1 MKRNIFR
8 RHFAV
13 ILIVSAVMSGCKKSA
28 FVEDNINPNT
38 LYSVNPED
46 QFLAATIGME
56 DDFETYYDKYR
67 RIMWW
72 MQMSTD
78 ARGNRKNF
86 TNDISNF
93 NRRYSVFYG
102 RVGAR
107 LADIPQ
113 LIAAM
118 PEANRAAY
126 IFEQNIAQILK
137 VYYAFYVSDVNGSI
151 PYTEAFQTRYGGTL
165 TPKYDVQDSLF
176 ALFDKQLKDAVT
188 ILKMPQ
194 TVTQKSYN
202 NNDQFFKGDVTKWI
216 KAANALRLRIAMRMT
231 KVDINRV
238 KSIVTDVLANPS
250 DLMASNEDS
259 WVLITIASGFGSGG
273 NWSAIGFRAPKP
285 SLNFMVAKADPR
297 LRLFYSKNRQGQY
310 IGSYTNPDSSAANA
324 ALYAKGDTAIS
335 PVQYRLFDATDVD
348 LDGNAGSNSSQN
360 FYPVLTYADQCFI
373 RAELAAKGL
382 TNEDAAGLYK
392 KGITASIQFYNT
404 RAAAA
409 NIESYSAV
417 TAAEIDAYLAM
428 PDIAYDAT
436 KALDQIACQAYID
449 FYKNPNEAWALY
461 KRTGMPNTTTV
472 LALST
477 LTSDGAVNVIPR
489 RAALGLPEVNTP
501 NYENRK
507 AAYDKMAAEANFGT
521 DPNDAFG
528 RIWWDKP

>member
-1 MKRNIFR
+1 MPLTM
-8 RHFAV
+8 
-13 ILIVSAVMSGCKKSA
+13 ILIVSAVISGCKKSA

-46 QFLAATIGME
+46 QFLAATVGME

-86 TNDISNF
+86 TNDVSNF
-93 NRRYSVFYG
+93 NRRYGVFYG

-126 IFEQNIAQILK
+126 LYEQNIAQILM
-137 VYYAFYVSDVNGSI
+137 VYYAFYVSDINGSI

-165 TPKYDVQDSLF
+165 TPKYDTQDSLF
-176 ALFDKQLKDAVT
+176 ALFDQQLKDAVT
-188 ILKMPQ
+188 VLKTPQ
-194 TVTQKSYN
+194 SVAQNSYK
-202 NNDQFFKGDVTKWI
+202 NNDQFFKGDQTKWI

-231 KVDINRV
+231 KADINRV
-238 KSIVTDVLANPS
+238 KTIVTDVLSNPT
-250 DLMASNEDS
+250 DLMASTDDN
-259 WVLITIASGFGSGG
+259 WVLITLSTSFGSGG
-273 NWSAIGFRAPKP
+273 NWSPVGFRAPRP

-297 LRLFYSKNRQGQY
+297 LRLFYSKDRQGQY
-310 IGSYTNPDSSAANA
+310 VGSYTNPDSAAANA
-324 ALYAKGDTAIS
+324 ALYAKGDTTIS
-335 PVQYRLFDATDVD
+335 PLQYRLFDAAEVD
-348 LDGNAGSNSSQN
+348 LEGNPGKGEN
-360 FYPVLTYADQCFI
+360 FYPLITYADQCFM
-373 RAELAAKGL
+373 RAELAARALTAENAADLYQKGV
-382 TNEDAAGLYK
+382 
-392 KGITASIQFYNT
+392 TASIQFYNT
-404 RAAAA
+404 RAAGA
-409 NIESYSAV
+409 NIDSYSAV
-417 TAAEIDAYLAM
+417 TPAEITAYLAM
-428 PDIAYDAT
+428 PDIIYDPA

-477 LTSDGAVNVIPR
+477 LTSDGAVNTIPR
-489 RAALGLPEVNTP
+489 RAPLGLPVENTP
-501 NYENRK
+501 NYQNRK
-507 AAYDKMAAEANFGT
+507 AAYDQMAAEPDFGS

-528 RIWWDKP
+528 RVWWDKP